1 MGSGASTAVTS
12 AQEAAAAVAAAQEA
26 ALAAAKATQDAATG
40 VSSSSTFSFYGVGLF
55 LFVAAIGCF
64 SGSSYYISNA
74 LKTSGNW
81 AEIQTSVAGYA
92 TIMGLGALCMAL
104 GWALFIY
111 EYYTVSH
118 ILLAIMAAGAFGM
131 ASTALAVSTI
141 SLS

>member
-1 MGSGASTAVTS
+1 MGSGVSTAQDAS
-12 AQEAAAAVAAAQEA
+12 ARAIAAAQEA
-26 ALAAAKATQDAATG
+26 AQAAARATQAAATG
-40 VSSSSTFSFYGVGLF
+40 VVPTTSTFPRYGVGLF
-55 LFVAAIGCF
+55 LFFVAIVGF
-64 SGSSYYISNA
+64 SGSSYYISST

-92 TIMGLGALCMAL
+92 TVMGLGALCMAL
-104 GWALFIY
+104 GWALFMY